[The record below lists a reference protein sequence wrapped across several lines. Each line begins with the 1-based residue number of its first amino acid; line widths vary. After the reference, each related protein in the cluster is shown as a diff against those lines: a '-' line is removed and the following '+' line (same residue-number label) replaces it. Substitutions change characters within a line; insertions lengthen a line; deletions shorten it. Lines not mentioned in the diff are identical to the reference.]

1 MIFSL
6 SYISVLFTKKESL
19 KKCKD
24 FTKTGAVQDDF
35 EHFYQKIF
43 PLFST
48 IFSFK
53 YYLNSGYLSL
63 IILSM
68 A

>member
-35 EHFYQKIF
+35 EHFYQK
-43 PLFST
+43 
-48 IFSFK
+48 
-53 YYLNSGYLSL
+53 LSL
-63 IILSM
+63 YLVQSLVLNIT
-68 A
+68 